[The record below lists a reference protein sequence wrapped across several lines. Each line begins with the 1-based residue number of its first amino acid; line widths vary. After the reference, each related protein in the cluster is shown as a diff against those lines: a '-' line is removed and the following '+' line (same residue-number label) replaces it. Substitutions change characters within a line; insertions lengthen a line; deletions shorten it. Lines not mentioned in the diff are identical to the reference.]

1 MRRKIIWTLLLLTG
15 AAGSLVSCETTSCC
29 GGYHINEFAYRN
41 STDFPVEIVGY
52 THPYSYNPAAPEI
65 IIETWSVESGKILE
79 FRETLGETGV
89 PVRMPVSCDS
99 VQLLL
104 DNRRVL
110 VYRRLFDESGYVMGE
125 GIHDIRN
132 YAKDSPEK
140 HITHFTYVI
149 TSAQYDA
156 ATPIAGAEQ

>member
-1 MRRKIIWTLLLLTG
+1 
-15 AAGSLVSCETTSCC
+15 
-29 GGYHINEFAYRN
+29 
-41 STDFPVEIVGY
+41 
-52 THPYSYNPAAPEI
+52 
-65 IIETWSVESGKILE
+65 
-79 FRETLGETGV
+79 
-89 PVRMPVSCDS
+89 MPVSCDS
-99 VQLLL
+99 VQLLF